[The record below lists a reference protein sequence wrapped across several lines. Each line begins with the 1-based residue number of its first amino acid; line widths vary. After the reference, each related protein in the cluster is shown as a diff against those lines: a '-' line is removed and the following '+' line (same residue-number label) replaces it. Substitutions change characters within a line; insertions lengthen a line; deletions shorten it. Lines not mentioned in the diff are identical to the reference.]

1 MRDILAP
8 TRDSR
13 SWQPNV
19 EYGARLAALLDG
31 TLTAAY
37 IVPPPLLVPD
47 IADPGVASEL
57 LEICRE
63 ESEVAATAREPF
75 VQWCRGF
82 GVGFSSWR
90 VSQGAELAVLQ
101 AAAKWHDL
109 IVLARNDAGD
119 ADAAI
124 TSLGATVLR
133 AGLPCIVLPPRTRA
147 LRLDTIAIAW
157 KGVDE
162 AARALHVALPLLR
175 RAGRLVLIHGERGE
189 SADAGAYLAE
199 AEAHLRAHSLEVQ
212 RMRIDPLPSA
222 AGPAIVAA
230 AEQAGADLLVM
241 GAYGRTR
248 FSEWLF
254 GGATRHAL
262 GAAPMPVFLRH

>member
-37 IVPPPLLVPD
+37 IVPPPVLVPD
-47 IADPGVASEL
+47 IADPGVANEL

-63 ESEVAATAREPF
+63 ECELAGGAREPF
-75 VQWCRGF
+75 AQWCRGF
-82 GVGFSSWR
+82 GVASASWR

-109 IVLARNDAGD
+109 IVLARNDGHD
-119 ADAAI
+119 GDAAI
-124 TSLGATVLR
+124 AALGATVLR

-157 KGVDE
+157 KGTDE
-162 AARALHVALPLLR
+162 AARALHAALPLLA
-175 RAGRLVLIHGERGE
+175 RASRLLLIHGERGE
-189 SADAGAYLAE
+189 SADAEAYLVE
-199 AEAHLRAHSLEVQ
+199 AEAHLRAHGMQSQ
-212 RMRIDPLPSA
+212 RLRIDPLPSA

-230 AEQAGADLLVM
+230 AQQVGADLLVM

-262 GAAPMPVFLRH
+262 GAASMPVFLRH